1 MEQTVCTAA
10 FWRGGAK
17 IDLYGLAP
25 EEVRYLSVTG
35 ERCVKLSFLTE
46 YPNLERLT
54 LNGKFEGAE
63 MLAKLPRLEW
73 LSLWLSSPS
82 DWNGISL
89 QSLRGLDL
97 RGERNGDVT
106 PLMSGITY
114 LHLEEMR
121 KIEDITPLMTP
132 AKHLQKLYLQS
143 LPSLRVLPELEPFHD
158 LYALKLYELHK
169 LDDLSALSR
178 SRLRYFAASL
188 IADKLSG
195 GALAKAVLDIPM
207 LERAALRLVDRS
219 ERRYN
224 AIYKAFSDARA
235 AALLD
240 DEISNMTTWLSL

>member
-10 FWRGGAK
+10 FWRGGEK

-46 YPNLERLT
+46 YPNLERL
-54 LNGKFEGAE
+54 

-195 GALAKAVLDIPM
+195 GALAKAVLDIPT

-219 ERRYN
+219 EQRYN
-224 AIYKAFSDARA
+224 AIYKAFSDSRA

>member
-10 FWRGGAK
+10 FWRGGEK

-54 LNGKFEGAE
+54 LNGKFEDAE

-143 LPSLRVLPELEPFHD
+143 LPSLRVLPELEPFN
-158 LYALKLYELHK
+158 
-169 LDDLSALSR
+169 DLSALSR

-195 GALAKAVLDIPM
+195 GALAKAVLDIPT

-224 AIYKAFSDARA
+224 AIYKAFSDSRA